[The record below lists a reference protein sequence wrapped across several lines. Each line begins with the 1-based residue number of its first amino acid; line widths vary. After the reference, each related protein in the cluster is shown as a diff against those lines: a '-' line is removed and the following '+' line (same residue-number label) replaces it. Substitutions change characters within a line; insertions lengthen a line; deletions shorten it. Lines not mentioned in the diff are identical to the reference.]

1 MVHTLIVEH
10 FDKATLFADFLSQ
23 NNVNAMMPELHAELM
38 STFIHTLA
46 VADLFL
52 KNISQKFQGL
62 EIIIP

>member
-1 MVHTLIVEH
+1 MCGAHFNSRTLGQGNLICR
-10 FDKATLFADFLSQ
+10 FLES
-23 NNVNAMMPELHAELM
+23 NVNAMMPQPHAELM

-52 KNISQKFQGL
+52 KNISQKFQGW